1 MKAAAVAVR
10 ALTATDLDA
19 LRAFRCSTGTR
30 WEEAVEQEVRGPAP
44 RRYLASPPRFDGRML
59 LAWAPNGTI
68 LAVGAHHIEPTLLPD
83 VDERPDPHDDGLV
96 QRWGELPA

>member
-1 MKAAAVAVR
+1 M
-10 ALTATDLDA
+10 
-19 LRAFRCSTGTR
+19 
-30 WEEAVEQEVRGPAP
+30 EQEVRGPAP

-83 VDERPDPHDDGLV
+83 VGYTEIVAVPWTLAARSCTSI
-96 QRWGELPA
+96 PAPTSLSARSCS